1 MAAPN
6 GWQSSSPRLLAV
18 VTGASSGIGRE
29 LARQFAEHDFDLL
42 IAAEDDAIEDAAE
55 ELRASGGQ
63 VQAVQVDLATNDG
76 VDELYRRIEEL
87 GRPVD
92 AIALNAG
99 VGVNGEFIATDLE
112 AQMRL
117 IGLNVTGVVRLSHY
131 ILRDMVA
138 RGEGRVLYTA
148 SIAADMPGTYSAT
161 YNASK
166 AFDHLFAEALRE
178 ELKDTGITVT
188 SLQPGPTDTNFFDR
202 SGATQQNTK
211 VATGKKDDPAE
222 VAKDGFEALMK
233 GKDHVVAGSL
243 KNKVQDTMAQVMTEP
258 AKAKMHSKQSK
269 PGTGKRKS

>member
-6 GWQSSSPRLLAV
+6 GWQSSSSRPLAV
-18 VTGASSGIGRE
+18 VTGASSGIGLE

-42 IAAEDDAIEDAAE
+42 IAAEDDAIEDSAE

-63 VQAVQVDLATNDG
+63 VQAAQVDLATNEG

-87 GRPVD
+87 GRPID

-211 VATGKKDDPAE
+211 VATGKKDDPAD

-243 KNKVQDTMAQVMTEP
+243 KNKVQDTVAQVMTEP